1 MTLGFPELFSLKN
14 KNVVLTG
21 SVGKLGTRFSH
32 ILSAAGA
39 NVILIDI
46 EEKRNCTLEKIL
58 RKKYNTNP
66 LALTID
72 LFNEQQVKKMIPLIL
87 KKYKKIDALINNA
100 HSVARTHPKKNSSFE
115 DYPLELWEMMTTQ
128 NLRGLF
134 LCTREI
140 AKIMSRQK
148 YGVIVNV
155 SSIHGIIG
163 ADQRIYGKS
172 KLNSPVSYSATKG
185 AMVSFTKY
193 LAAYWSGKNIR
204 INTLTLGGIFDS
216 KMHTDK
222 SFVKNYSEK
231 TILGRMANV
240 NDYDGAII
248 FLVSDSSRYMTGANL
263 VVDGGWTAW

>member
-14 KNVVLTG
+14 RNVVLTG

-46 EEKRNCTLEKIL
+46 EEKRNCALEKIL

-66 LALTID
+66 LTLTVD
-72 LFNEQQVKKMIPLIL
+72 LFNEQQVKKMIPLIV